1 MISFSIYLLQLMT
14 NNDSLIYQK
23 LPILKFY
30 HKYQEP
36 SSGIYFFKANNGT
49 PVQFAEYMQI

>member
-1 MISFSIYLLQLMT
+1 MT